1 MQVIKLKIKDKIG
14 IIGFGNMG
22 SAIIKGLTE
31 TESVYPENIT
41 LSDKEKNKTLDFL
54 RAYPLINFSSNTENA
69 KNSKY
74 LIIAVKPHQ
83 YNSVLNE
90 IKEFINENT
99 VIISIAAGITISDLK
114 YVLGNSVKTVRT
126 MPNTPAMI
134 NEGMT
139 AVSFDVN
146 ITDSERDTV
155 LNIFN
160 SIGKTEVFEEK
171 FMDFIPALSGSS
183 PAYVFMM
190 IEAMADAAVL
200 SGISRD
206 KAYKMAAQSILGA
219 AKLFLNSGKHPGELK
234 DMVCSPGG
242 TTIEAVSVLEEN
254 GFRSSVIKAMNA
266 CSEKAVK
273 MSKNK

>member
-1 MQVIKLKIKDKIG
+1 MIKLKIKDKIG

>member
-1 MQVIKLKIKDKIG
+1 MIKLKIKDKIG

-54 RAYPLINFSSNTENA
+54 RNYPLINFSSNTENA

>member
-1 MQVIKLKIKDKIG
+1 MIKLKITDKIG

-54 RAYPLINFSSNTENA
+54 RNYPLINFSSNTENA

-273 MSKNK
+273 MSRNK

>member
-1 MQVIKLKIKDKIG
+1 MIKLKITDKIG

>member
-1 MQVIKLKIKDKIG
+1 MIKLKITDKIG

-54 RAYPLINFSSNTENA
+54 RNYPLINFSSNTENA

>member
-1 MQVIKLKIKDKIG
+1 VIKLKITDKIG

-54 RAYPLINFSSNTENA
+54 RNYPLINFSSNTENA

-273 MSKNK
+273 MSRNK

>member
-1 MQVIKLKIKDKIG
+1 MKITDKIG

-54 RAYPLINFSSNTENA
+54 RNYPLINFSSNTENA

-273 MSKNK
+273 MSRNK